1 LNTNQEIENPALA
14 GAEPA
19 PSRRSRLV
27 GKLAARLAVP
37 TLTSKRIWFAFTVAA
52 VTDAIQLGL
61 GPLGW
66 AFIDESLDVI
76 AMVLTCGAL
85 GFHMLLLPTFIIE
98 FIPVADMLPTWTGCV
113 GAVVMLR
120 KRAQSRPPP
129 LVLATP
135 DGRALPPVPDASG
148 ETRCEQP
155 VNNQK

>member
-1 LNTNQEIENPALA
+1 LNPNQEIEKPALA

-19 PSRRSRLV
+19 PSRRSRLLS
-27 GKLAARLAVP
+27 KFASRFAVP
-37 TLTSKRIWFAFTVAA
+37 PLTSKRIWFAFTVAA
-52 VTDAIQLGL
+52 ATDAIQLGL

-76 AMVLTCGAL
+76 AMILTCGAL

-98 FIPVADMLPTWTGCV
+98 FIPVADMLPTWTACV

-129 LVLATP
+129 VSLAP
-135 DGRALPPVPDASG
+135 PNVRVLPPVVDAPAERRRDSPLTSQ
-148 ETRCEQP
+148 E
-155 VNNQK
+155 